1 MMKKL
6 FAILSFLLIS
16 SFGSI
21 AQDGYDISVKL
32 KGGPT
37 ETDLYLA
44 HFFGYNQYI
53 KVDSAKLENGSY
65 HFSGEKPLKGGV
77 YLLVVS
83 QSKYYDFVVSG
94 DESKFSIDADTTN
107 FVKTVKFEGSKENDI
122 LFSYRKFLMEKS
134 DEAAALNQQMQVQQ
148 DPASK
153 EITRQKLMGMQ
164 AEVSQF
170 MKKVVADNEG
180 TFAAKVIEAN
190 FEPEIPKEIPLNA
203 DGTKDSTFAY
213 RYYKSHFWDHIDF
226 SDERLLKTP
235 FMQTKLEKYFK
246 DLVYQVQ
253 DSIIKDADYVI
264 NLSKKNTDV
273 HRYVLW
279 NITNKYENI
288 DIVGLD
294 GVFVHLAENH
304 YLKDATWIDST
315 QRAKFEQRVRILKPL
330 QTGKVFP
337 ELIVADTTGKEMNV
351 KSGNGKYTIV
361 YFYGPDCG
369 HCKESAP
376 KLMEYYEANKDKGVD
391 IYNIAVDYEI
401 DKIKNFIK
409 TYNVGPLKNVWDSK
423 GRYYFREKFDI
434 YSTPTSYILN
444 EKKEIIGKRI
454 PIEEFGRFIDFYES
468 KQAASK
474 SGK

>member
-1 MMKKL
+1 M
-6 FAILSFLLIS
+6 S
-16 SFGSI
+16 SY
-21 AQDGYDISVKL
+21 AQEGYDITVKL
-32 KGGPT
+32 DGGPT
-37 ETDLYLA
+37 EGEIYLA

-53 KVDSAKLENGSY
+53 KVDSASLENGVY
-65 HFSGEKPLKGGV
+65 HFKKDKQLQGGV
-77 YLLVVS
+77 YLIVLS
-83 QSKYYDFVVSG
+83 KEKYYDFILSG
-94 DESKFSIDADTTN
+94 DEPKFSIEADTVN
-107 FVKTVKFEGSKENDI
+107 FVRSVKFEGSKENDI

-134 DEAAALNQQMQVQQ
+134 SEAAALNKQMSIQQ

-164 AEVSQF
+164 TEVNAF

-190 FEPEIPKEIPLNA
+190 FEPEIPKQIPLNA
-203 DGTKDSTFAY
+203 DGSKDSTFAY
-213 RYYKSHFWDHIDF
+213 RYYKSHYWDHIDF
-226 SDERLLKTP
+226 SDERMLKTP
-235 FMQTKLEKYFK
+235 FLQTKIEKYFK

-253 DSIIKDADYVI
+253 DSIIKDADHLI
-264 NLSKKNTDV
+264 NLSKQNPEV
-273 HRYVLW
+273 YRYVLW
-279 NITNKYENI
+279 NVTNKYENI

-304 YLKDATWIDST
+304 YLKDATWLDST
-315 QRAKFEQRVRILKPL
+315 QRAKFQERVRILKPL

-337 ELIVADTTGKEMNV
+337 ELIVADTTGREMKVNN
-351 KSGNGKYTIV
+351 GNGKYTIV
-361 YFYGPDCG
+361 YFYSPDCG

-376 KLMEYYEANKDKGVD
+376 ELMKYYEENKSDGIE

-401 DKIKNFIK
+401 DKIKKFIN
-409 TYNVGPLKNVWDSK
+409 TYKVGPLKNVWDSK

-468 KQAASK
+468 KQAAVK
-474 SGK
+474 GK